1 LFLDSAGSTE
11 NTANE
16 IAKQQTTPQL
26 PDIPSIITVD
36 VLGYGEGSGKLRMRI
51 AKREIPQS
59 AIEAVMLAI
68 EM

>member
-16 IAKQQTTPQL
+16 IAKQQSTPQL

-51 AKREIPQS
+51 ADC
-59 AIEAVMLAI
+59 EA
-68 EM
+68 